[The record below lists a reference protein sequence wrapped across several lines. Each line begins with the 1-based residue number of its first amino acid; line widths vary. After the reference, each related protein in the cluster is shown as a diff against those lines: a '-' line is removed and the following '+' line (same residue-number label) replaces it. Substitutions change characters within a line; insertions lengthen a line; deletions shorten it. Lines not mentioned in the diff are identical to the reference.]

1 MISSY
6 REKNE
11 IQRLA
16 AQENSWF
23 TADGAQHEQ
32 CDNKNA
38 LVCSTQVV
46 LEYHVSRQLLA
57 EGTVESIGFG

>member
-46 LEYHVSRQLLA
+46 LEYHVSSQLLT
-57 EGTVESIGFG
+57 EGTVESIGLG